1 MLNVLEKIPFQKEI
15 SIMLTT
21 PTISDIFI
29 SALAIYVVFA
39 AILTRFDS
47 EGDKSNGWSLLTI
60 VWILI
65 YLGEL
70 WL

>member
-1 MLNVLEKIPFQKEI
+1 
-15 SIMLTT
+15 MLTT

-29 SALAIYVVFA
+29 SALAVYVVFA